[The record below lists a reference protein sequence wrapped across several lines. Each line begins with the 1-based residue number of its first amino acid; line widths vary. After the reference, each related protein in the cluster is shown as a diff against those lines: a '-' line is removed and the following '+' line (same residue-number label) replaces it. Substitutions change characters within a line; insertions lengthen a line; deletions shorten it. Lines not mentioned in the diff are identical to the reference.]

1 MKLFH
6 KFSKY
11 IILPLFVFVLGGC
24 LTDFEGVNVDP
35 NNPADASVDLLIPQI
50 EYTLA
55 ANLAG
60 GVNDAQLGFASLL
73 SSFDNFG
80 VANTSFSGFWD
91 NMYAGPL
98 KDIEGLIVKAEA
110 DGLPHHMAVGQLLK
124 AYAFSTMVNLFGD
137 VPYSEAFKGEDI
149 ASRAPTFDADEVVFN
164 DCIDLVDKALA
175 NFALTSGA
183 KVTSDLIYGGDVT
196 KWKAFANTL
205 KLKLTIESWRANPV
219 TAKAEITKLLAEPLI
234 TTAAGDFQFRFSK
247 TINPDNRHPWYQ
259 GSAYGGNDFTY
270 ISHQLMVEMLEDGD
284 PRWPFYFRRQNKKVL
299 DVNNPTDAGTIPCWT
314 TPGCNYGYVVL
325 NTELMNDLF
334 GPDITQEEVDFAA
347 GIFGR
352 DRSDASGV
360 PNDGALRTI
369 PGVYP
374 CGGYYDGG
382 APATPSVDKAPGG
395 GIFPALT
402 HVNVLYY
409 QIEAILEDQLA
420 LPGDA
425 RVLFESAIRS
435 HISKVAGFGASTD
448 PASVAPAAASVDA
461 FVAKWLERFDNAPSN
476 RARLNVVMKQLWFSS
491 WGNGYEIYNAMR
503 RTHDPNASNNY
514 GYNGLP
520 NTLQNPVSQ
529 TPRKWPNRLP
539 YPSTELTLNSS
550 AAPWKDIIW
559 DDPSSRL
566 FWDTE

>member
-1 MKLFH
+1 MKFFH

-11 IILPLFVFVLGGC
+11 IILPVFALAMGGC
-24 LTDFEGVNVDP
+24 FTDFEGVNVDP

-50 EYTLA
+50 QYTLA
-55 ANLAG
+55 NTMAG
-60 GVNDAQLGFASLL
+60 GANNAAHGFVGLIT
-73 SSFDNFG
+73 SFDNFG

-98 KDIEGLIVKAEA
+98 KDIEGLITKAEA
-110 DGLPHHMAVGQLLK
+110 DNLPHHLAIGQLLK
-124 AYAFSTMVNLFGD
+124 AYAFSSMVNLFGD

-149 ASRAPTFDADEVVFN
+149 TSRAPTFDADEVVFN
-164 DCIDLVDKALA
+164 DCIALIDQAIA
-175 NFALTSGA
+175 NLNLTSGA
-183 KVTSDLIYGGDVT
+183 KATTDLIYSGNID

-205 KLKLTIESWRANPV
+205 KLKLVIESWKADPSK
-219 TAKAEITKLLAEPLI
+219 AKAEISNLLSGALI
-234 TTAAGDFQFRFSK
+234 TAASGDFEFKFSK

-259 GSAYGGNDFTY
+259 GPYTGDEFTY

-284 PRWPFYFRRQNKKVL
+284 PRWPFYFKRQNKKVL
-299 DVNNPTDAGTIPCWT
+299 DITNPTEAGTIPCWT

-325 NTELMNDLF
+325 NTEIMEDLY
-334 GPDITQEEVDFAA
+334 GPNPTQDQIDFAA

-352 DRSDASGV
+352 DRADASGV
-360 PNDGALRTI
+360 PNDGTLRTI

-374 CGGYYDGG
+374 AGGFHDSG
-382 APATPSVDKAPGG
+382 APATPSPNTAPGG
-395 GIFPALT
+395 GIFPILS

-420 LPGDA
+420 IGGDA
-425 RVLFESAIRS
+425 RALFEQAIRS
-435 HISKVAGFGASTD
+435 HIAKVVGFGLATGGG
-448 PASVAPAAASVDA
+448 SVAPDAATTDA
-461 FVAKWLERFDNAPSN
+461 YVALWLERFDNAPSN
-476 RARLNVVMKQLWFSS
+476 RAKLNVVMKQLWFSS

-520 NTLQNPVSQ
+520 STLQNPVSP
-529 TPRKWPNRLP
+529 TPRKWPHRFP
-539 YPSTELTLNSS
+539 YPSTELTLNPS
-550 AAPWKDIIW
+550 AAPWKDVIW

>member
-1 MKLFH
+1 MKFFH

-11 IILPLFVFVLGGC
+11 IVLPMFVLVLGGC
-24 LTDFEGVNVDP
+24 YTDFDGVNVDP

-55 ANLAG
+55 ASMAG
-60 GVNDAQLGFASLL
+60 GINDAQLGFCGMI

-91 NMYAGPL
+91 NFYAGPL
-98 KDIEGLIVKAEA
+98 KDIEGLISKAQA
-110 DGLPHHMAVGQLLK
+110 DNLPHHLAIGQLLK

-149 ASRAPTFDADEVVFN
+149 ASRAPTFDADEAVFN
-164 DCIDLVDKALA
+164 DCISLIDQALA
-175 NFALTSGA
+175 NLALTSGA
-183 KVTSDLIYGGDVT
+183 KASTDLIYSGDVT

-205 KLKLTIESWRANPV
+205 KLKLTIESWRANPGA
-219 TAKAEITKLLAEPLI
+219 AKGEIEKLLAEPLI
-234 TTAAGDFQFRFSK
+234 TTVAGDFQFRFSK
-247 TINPDNRHPWYQ
+247 TINPDNRHPWYV
-259 GSAYGGNDFTY
+259 GPYTGGEFTY

-284 PRWPFYFRRQNKKVL
+284 PRWPFYFKRQNKKVL
-299 DVNNPTDAGTIPCWT
+299 DINNPTEAGTIPCWT

-325 NTELMNDLF
+325 NTDIMDELF
-334 GPDITQEEVDFAA
+334 GPDITQDEVDFAA

-360 PNDGALRTI
+360 PNDGTLRTI

-374 CGGYYDGG
+374 CGGLHDSG
-382 APATPSVDKAPGG
+382 APATPTANAAPGG
-395 GIFPALT
+395 GIFPMVT

-409 QIEAILEDQLA
+409 QIEAILEDQLGVS
-420 LPGDA
+420 GDA
-425 RVLFESAIRS
+425 RALFESAIRS
-435 HISKVAGFGASTD
+435 HITKVVNFGVSTGGG
-448 PASVAPAAASVDA
+448 SVAPDAAAVDA
-461 FVAKWLERFDNAPSN
+461 YVALWLDRYDTAPSN
-476 RARLNVVMKQLWFSS
+476 RAKLNVVMKQLWFSS

-503 RTHDPNASNNY
+503 RTNDPNASNNY

-520 NTLQNPVSQ
+520 NTLQNPVSP

-539 YPSTELTLNSS
+539 YPSTELTLNPS
-550 AAPWKDIIW
+550 AAPWKDVIW
-559 DDPSSRL
+559 DDASYRL